1 MLEECQILLSLQ
13 EADLEVHEAILAEEL
28 ECDLHS
34 SDGRDLSAELDKARA
49 LADGITDERA
59 TEAMQLSQRVMGISS
74 ALVDLGMLPIQDIA
88 QLLKLAQEVLSVAD
102 LVLKH
107 LQEALASCVGPQD
120 LGSDGRRTRDFVPS
134 SPSLF
139 HFFSVFLPFETT
151 VKDVPKNFGRY
162 IPGPL
167 CPQPQ

>member
-88 QLLKLAQEVLSVAD
+88 QLLKLA
-102 LVLKH
+102 
-107 LQEALASCVGPQD
+107 
-120 LGSDGRRTRDFVPS
+120 
-134 SPSLF
+134 
-139 HFFSVFLPFETT
+139 
-151 VKDVPKNFGRY
+151 
-162 IPGPL
+162 
-167 CPQPQ
+167 